1 MRPMPND
8 SLKHLE
14 KHAKGLL
21 FPFFSAKAVFALK
34 VWKNLKK
41 NQNTPAGFELLLLLA
56 IGYLRRA
63 LDHSA
68 TEDFH
73 TYL

>member
-21 FPFFSAKAVFALK
+21 FPIFSAKAEFALK
-34 VWKNLKK
+34 VWEFFKK
-41 NQNTPAGFELLLLLA
+41 IQNTQMGYEPPLL
-56 IGYLRRA
+56 
-63 LDHSA
+63 
-68 TEDFH
+68 
-73 TYL
+73 